1 MWTHCLV
8 IRDLIHPKK
17 KKKKRKKEKGKR
29 IGRKVVGDSREIEQG
44 RPRKNLWKLKT
55 LC

>member
-1 MWTHCLV
+1 MLTHCLV

-17 KKKKRKKEKGKR
+17 KKKGKR